1 MTIDKVQQAVFSLV
15 KKHDGCSIIPFF
27 KKKWTVKT
35 DIDTDL
41 HFEREEAEE
50 LMRDFFN
57 QFNVNSKGF
66 SIDTYYPDSE
76 KLTQVPDFT
85 LEMLINSA
93 KAGRWLY

>member
-1 MTIDKVQQAVFSLV
+1 MIKDGVQLAVFSLV
-15 KKHDGCSIIPFF
+15 KKHDGWSIIPLFQ
-27 KKKWTVKT
+27 KKWTVKT

-50 LMRDFFN
+50 LMSDFFI
-57 QFNVNSKGF
+57 QFNVSRGDFN
-66 SIDTYYPDSE
+66 IDTYYPTSE
-76 KLTQVPDFT
+76 QLTQVPDFT